1 MEHAGCA
8 VKTRWMLS
16 RQDSENSNGI
26 QQSGLGDFNL
36 KEVLI
41 MHDENRNQGNGGRGI
56 ARVGAICY
64 VFWGLVHYQAAYGVF
79 SLASKLPA
87 SMVRGRINQDAFYL
101 ACFATTGIIVGI
113 LLNWRND
120 RLGFWVNAIVI
131 SAGDIPFILF
141 VLLPGYIAFW
151 PGVLGPVLW
160 IAALICTGLGRSL
173 SVRDRPYGRLLA
185 NRAGLEP

>member
-1 MEHAGCA
+1 MNDKKKH
-8 VKTRWMLS
+8 
-16 RQDSENSNGI
+16 
-26 QQSGLGDFNL
+26 QQ
-36 KEVLI
+36 
-41 MHDENRNQGNGGRGI
+41 NRGTGI

-64 VFWGLVHYQAAYGVF
+64 FLWGLVHYQAAYAVF

-87 SMVRGRINQDAFYL
+87 SMERGRINQDAFYL
-101 ACFATTGIIVGI
+101 ACFATTGIAVAI
-113 LLNWRND
+113 LLNWHND
-120 RLGFWVNAIVI
+120 RLGFWLNAIAI

-173 SVRDRPYGRLLA
+173 SVQARPDGRLLS
-185 NRAGLEP
+185 NRASVEP